1 MKIRNAKLHHGF
13 KAYIQGVC
21 HNSLEWGPGRPQFE
35 AFLDSLQKEESVV
48 ETVRWWDPDA
58 EPRGEISKWALSF
71 SYKYQDALLTLA
83 WDEQVFDQV
92 YEDFECFLYSRT
104 LRVTYASPLYFFEC
118 SLSEPIEL
126 NTGVGIARAKD
137 IKNIALLFNRFEVE
151 RYVWQK
157 SDWCIYA
164 YINISKSKPRSDSLN
179 LSATAKIENVLTSLR
194 LIDGTPVYVGTF
206 YSDEGS
212 PFAGIHGGYRS
223 MMHGPLFGLPS
234 SEYVTFR
241 KYTLEGDNVDNL
253 IRVYQWLSALTGSDY
268 DFLRVPVSRFNA
280 SYMHVR
286 SEDELIDLCIAM
298 ESLYVGEYQELGY
311 KLALRGAYFLE
322 HDAQKCSAT
331 FKRIRQVYKA
341 RSDIV
346 HGGRKQPANL
356 DELVSYAQE
365 YLRRSILK
373 LLSNPDDMRRIR
385 ETPKK
390 EKLHFLDELIL
401 KGDSKSDSG

>member
-1 MKIRNAKLHHGF
+1 M
-13 KAYIQGVC
+13 QGVC
-21 HNSLEWGPGRPQFE
+21 RNSLEWGPGRPQFE
-35 AFLDSLQKEESVV
+35 DFLDSLQKEESVV

-71 SYKYQDALLTLA
+71 SHKYQDALLTLA
-83 WDEQVFDQV
+83 WDEQVFNQV
-92 YEDFECFLYSRT
+92 YEDFESFLYSRD

-118 SLSEPIEL
+118 TLSEPIEL
-126 NTGVGIARAKD
+126 NTGVSIARAKD
-137 IKNIALLFNRFEVE
+137 IKNIEPLFDRFEVGGG
-151 RYVWQK
+151 YVWHK
-157 SDWCIYA
+157 SDWCIHA
-164 YINISKSKPRSDSLN
+164 YINIPKSEPRADSLDP
-179 LSATAKIENVLTSLR
+179 SATAKIENVLTSLR
-194 LIDGTPVYVGTF
+194 LINITPVYVGAL

-212 PFAGIHGGYRS
+212 PFAGIHGGYKSIMPRS
-223 MMHGPLFGLPS
+223 LFGLPS
-234 SEYVTFR
+234 SEYVRFST
-241 KYTLEGDNVDNL
+241 YILEGGNVDNL
-253 IRVYQWLSALTGSDY
+253 KRVYQRLSALTGSDY

-385 ETPKK
+385 KIPEK
-390 EKLHFLDELIL
+390 EELHFLDELIL
-401 KGDSKSDSG
+401 KGDSKSDGG